1 MRSSER
7 LWRSHRAPYNM
18 HFLPLVV
25 FGFLILLSVSSNETD
40 SVDHFSLLAD
50 TIITLENNEWR
61 LRSNDGVFEDLIA
74 KVPGDLLSDL
84 MTNGMISCNA

>member
-7 LWRSHRAPYNM
+7 LRRSHQAPYNM

-40 SVDHFSLLAD
+40 HFNLLAD
-50 TIITLENNEWR
+50 TIIPLENNEWR

-84 MTNGMISCNA
+84 MTNGMISCNAC